1 MNCFSFRNISDK
13 GPYNQSISEVPIFP
27 VRVADP
33 DPGTGMEKSI
43 SGIRERKKNRI
54 RDGKKSGSGIRDPG

>member
-27 VRVADP
+27 VSVADP
-33 DPGTGMEKSI
+33 DIGTGMEKSM
-43 SGIRERKKNRI
+43 SGIRERKN
-54 RDGKKSGSGIRDPG
+54 P